1 VDLRSKAGGAD
12 VRRIN
17 RRFSG
22 RRRSELSRERAG
34 LFHKGLWLIYFP
46 YNRFTK
52 PLSSISFKIEG
63 SIKSLGL
70 SPLA

>member
-1 VDLRSKAGGAD
+1 M
-12 VRRIN
+12 
-17 RRFSG
+17 
-22 RRRSELSRERAG
+22 
-34 LFHKGLWLIYFP
+34 LIYFP